1 MPSGDGGTRDS
12 PRAQRLNRVWFALTA
27 ALVVLVVALLPI
39 AIVSLAADVGRQSRS
54 HVYDFFT
61 GQEIDFNASV
71 PENAAFLNV
80 AVTNID
86 EARGVATL
94 TISGNRACGAQCVP
108 ITAELYAVGQDA
120 ARRIGLPPSATFALP
135 NGPGPYT
142 ETVTLPVSG
151 WPQRY
156 PFDTYDLTLGF
167 TAQSTPPDG
176 VRTTLNAQQA
186 RVQNIFVTLEDSVS
200 RFGPTAPTAVDPASV
215 HSPGASH
222 QFSAVERITWQRPAY
237 LKLLTVL
244 LVALVAASAVFAMSL
259 KALEDLLLGIGGI
272 ILGVWG
278 VRAIIVQTD
287 LPDVTWVEIA
297 LALIILL
304 LLLAV
309 AVRAARH
316 FYRRSGFSWGAAG
329 AGATA
334 TAVTGAAANPPDDV
348 TRADSRPPGTPT
360 RRARRSRPSPSG
372 RRPPHVRSPRRV
384 SARSDQGREGILG

>member
-1 MPSGDGGTRDS
+1 MRRGADGTPDTS
-12 PRAQRLNRVWFALTA
+12 RAQRINRVWFALTA

-135 NGPGPYT
+135 NGSGPYT
-142 ETVTLPVSG
+142 ESVTLPVSG

-167 TAQSTPPDG
+167 TAESTPPDG
-176 VRTTLNAQQA
+176 AQTTLNAQQA
-186 RVQNIFVTLEDSVS
+186 RAQNIFVTLEDSVS

-222 QFSAVERITWQRPAY
+222 PFSAVERITWQRPAY

-316 FYRRSGFSWGAAG
+316 FYRRSGWQWDVAG
-329 AGATA
+329 
-334 TAVTGAAANPPDDV
+334 TGA
-348 TRADSRPPGTPT
+348 RASSVARAGTTAHDGMTLTDARPPGIPP
-360 RRARRSRPSPSG
+360 RARRPRSSSRR
-372 RRPPHVRSPRRV
+372 RRPGKERAPEPEPTRSNQAGESIP
-384 SARSDQGREGILG
+384 G

>member
-1 MPSGDGGTRDS
+1 MPSGGKGTPDT
-12 PRAQRLNRVWFALTA
+12 PRAQRINRVWFALTA

-94 TISGNRACGAQCVP
+94 TISGNRACGTHCVP
-108 ITAELYAVGQDA
+108 ITAELYAIGQDA

-142 ETVTLPVSG
+142 ETATLPVSG

-167 TAQSTPPDG
+167 TTQSTPPDG
-176 VRTTLNAQQA
+176 KRTTLDAHQA
-186 RVQNIFVTLEDSVS
+186 RAQNIFVTLEDSVS

-222 QFSAVERITWQRPAY
+222 PFSAVERITWQRPAY

-259 KALEDLLLGIGGI
+259 RALEDLLLGVGGI

-304 LLLAV
+304 LLLAL

-316 FYRRSGFSWGAAG
+316 FYRRSGFTWGG
-329 AGATA
+329 AGAAA
-334 TAVTGAAANPPDDV
+334 TAHDMVMLTDA
-348 TRADSRPPGTPT
+348 RPPGMPPPL
-360 RRARRSRPSPSG
+360 ARRPGSSARR
-372 RRPPHVRSPRRV
+372 RRPRN
-384 SARSDQGREGILG
+384 ARALEPEPARNDQAGERIPG